1 MVFTYIIF
9 FFLGITDSQ
18 ETLMDEKACK
28 IFYFNDDTQE
38 LEPITT
44 LEITA
49 KAENCMVTKPFIQ
62 TFLVEKSSVSKAL
75 INLLIGMGH

>member
-75 INLLIGMGH
+75 INL

>member
-28 IFYFNDDTQE
+28 IFYFNDTQE

-49 KAENCMVTKPFIQ
+49 KAENCVVTKPFIQ

-75 INLLIGMGH
+75 IDLLIGMGH

>member
-28 IFYFNDDTQE
+28 IFHFNDTQE

-49 KAENCMVTKPFIQ
+49 KAENCEVTKPFTQ
-62 TFLVEKSSVSKAL
+62 TFLVEKSSVSKGQRHL
-75 INLLIGMGH
+75 